1 MDTELLT
8 LLSLSSHGAA
18 GRFRSEEVLCQQ
30 ESLRS
35 RKRRK
40 ERSDPSIITRKSEP
54 AAIPL
59 ASAGFLSH
67 QDWGKQGLRE
77 ENTRLCLTS
86 PWPGEVEGT
95 GTPAESKG
103 HMEMVLTEGG
113 GHWVGPYITWTL
125 GNWETSE
132 KGKENLEQRCK
143 RMGRLKRQN
152 SNLMW

>member
-1 MDTELLT
+1 MFHLTIFPTAFCPHNLMDAELLT

-40 ERSDPSIITRKSEP
+40 ERSDPPIITRKSEP

-67 QDWGKQGLRE
+67 QDWGKQGLR
-77 ENTRLCLTS
+77 
-86 PWPGEVEGT
+86 GEHSSMFDI
-95 GTPAESKG
+95 PMA
-103 HMEMVLTEGG
+103 
-113 GHWVGPYITWTL
+113 W
-125 GNWETSE
+125 
-132 KGKENLEQRCK
+132 
-143 RMGRLKRQN
+143 
-152 SNLMW
+152 

>member
-1 MDTELLT
+1 MILPTAFCPHNLIDAELVT
-8 LLSLSSHGAA
+8 LLSLSSRGAA
-18 GRFRSEEVLCQQ
+18 GRFRSEKVLCQQ

-35 RKRRK
+35 RKTQK
-40 ERSDPSIITRKSEP
+40 CVGGRSDPSIITRKSEP

-67 QDWGKQGLRE
+67 QDWGKQGLGE

-103 HMEMVLTEGG
+103 HMETVLTEGG
-113 GHWVGPYITWTL
+113 GHWVGPHIT
-125 GNWETSE
+125 
-132 KGKENLEQRCK
+132 
-143 RMGRLKRQN
+143 
-152 SNLMW
+152 